1 MDIDERLQRL
11 QERYR
16 VALSAAVVAKAQYFS
31 MVGEP
36 CVTKAAIERAHLRW
50 QQIEVRKRALVM
62 RIAFVE
68 QLAQELG
75 EPRTSDGFPPSIRF
89 VRVRDSIARVVR

>member
-1 MDIDERLQRL
+1 MDIEERLQRL

-36 CVTKAAIERAHLRW
+36 SVTRAALERASVRW
-50 QQIEVRKRALVM
+50 QQIEARKRALVM
-62 RIAFVE
+62 RMAFVE
-68 QLAQELG
+68 QLARDLD
-75 EPRTSDGFPPSIRF
+75 EPRTSDGFTVPSMRQQ
-89 VRVRDSIARVVR
+89 A